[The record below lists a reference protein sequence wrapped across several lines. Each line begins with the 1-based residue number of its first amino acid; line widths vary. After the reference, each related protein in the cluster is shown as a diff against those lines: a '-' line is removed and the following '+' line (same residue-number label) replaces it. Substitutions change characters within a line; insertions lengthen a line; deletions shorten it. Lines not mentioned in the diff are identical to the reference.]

1 MRRLNIEKKEFI
13 FNHIKC
19 ILPAILYAV
28 CSILYPNFIRLII
41 DEGVMDINMTKTG
54 FYCIQLLIV
63 GLITGISDY
72 YYNLLYDEFY
82 LKVSTD
88 IKNRLFKNVLNASNE
103 FLTSAKAGEIY
114 TCLSRDISSITM
126 ILTRDLP
133 NLLINIIILIGA
145 SICIIYYYKIFGVMI
160 ISCGIIFVF
169 YQKRIGKVLQIESE
183 KTRNA
188 VGDEASFCTAS
199 LSNLENIQLS
209 GYTETISKKYEMYS
223 KETWINCL
231 KHDSAL
237 YKSFAMNFIVDMF
250 IIVFVLLVGGF
261 QIESGKLQVGVL
273 LSIILYTQKVVSPM
287 KMIARLYVE
296 IKDIHPV
303 LKKVNDLLDGVQIVN
318 DSNEFLQEEIARIN
332 FRNIWFYYE
341 KQEKYILK
349 KFNFEISNT
358 DIVGIVGGN
367 GKGKTTLIRLLG
379 KMCVP
384 QKGEI
389 LINNQY
395 NIQNISVNSIHE
407 QISFFTQNI
416 FLENGTLREVI
427 NPLQREIGDFEIIEI
442 LKNLNLDFAKFGE
455 SLDFTIAENGNNI
468 SGGEKQK
475 IALARLIIE
484 NKKWIVLDEPTS
496 AMDAISERIVCIY
509 MKKFFNNRT
518 ALIITHRTAILE
530 ICTKTIDFN
539 KLGENRDEYF
549 KECEN

>member
-1 MRRLNIEKKEFI
+1 
-13 FNHIKC
+13 
-19 ILPAILYAV
+19 
-28 CSILYPNFIRLII
+28 
-41 DEGVMDINMTKTG
+41 MTKTG

>member
-1 MRRLNIEKKEFI
+1 
-13 FNHIKC
+13 
-19 ILPAILYAV
+19 
-28 CSILYPNFIRLII
+28 
-41 DEGVMDINMTKTG
+41 
-54 FYCIQLLIV
+54 
-63 GLITGISDY
+63 
-72 YYNLLYDEFY
+72 
-82 LKVSTD
+82 
-88 IKNRLFKNVLNASNE
+88 
-103 FLTSAKAGEIY
+103 
-114 TCLSRDISSITM
+114 
-126 ILTRDLP
+126 
-133 NLLINIIILIGA
+133 
-145 SICIIYYYKIFGVMI
+145 
-160 ISCGIIFVF
+160 
-169 YQKRIGKVLQIESE
+169 
-183 KTRNA
+183 
-188 VGDEASFCTAS
+188 
-199 LSNLENIQLS
+199 
-209 GYTETISKKYEMYS
+209 
-223 KETWINCL
+223 
-231 KHDSAL
+231 
-237 YKSFAMNFIVDMF
+237 
-250 IIVFVLLVGGF
+250 
-261 QIESGKLQVGVL
+261 
-273 LSIILYTQKVVSPM
+273 
-287 KMIARLYVE
+287 
-296 IKDIHPV
+296 
-303 LKKVNDLLDGVQIVN
+303 
-318 DSNEFLQEEIARIN
+318 
-332 FRNIWFYYE
+332 
-341 KQEKYILK
+341 
-349 KFNFEISNT
+349 
-358 DIVGIVGGN
+358 
-367 GKGKTTLIRLLG
+367 
-379 KMCVP
+379 MCVP